1 MNALAF
7 LIPAALLL
15 GLVGLGAFLWTLRR
29 DQYDDLEGAAGRI
42 LRDEGGP
49 EKDGPDENGR

>member
-1 MNALAF
+1 LNALAF

-29 DQYDDLEGAAGRI
+29 DQYDDLDGAAGRI
-42 LRDEGGP
+42 LRDD
-49 EKDGPDENGR
+49 DGPDDGRSSG